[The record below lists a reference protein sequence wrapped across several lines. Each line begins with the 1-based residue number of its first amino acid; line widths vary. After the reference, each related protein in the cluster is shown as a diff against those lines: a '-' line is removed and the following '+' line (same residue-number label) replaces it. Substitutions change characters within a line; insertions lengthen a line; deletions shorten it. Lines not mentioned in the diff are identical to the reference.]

1 MNVLNR
7 WERLADWLENH
18 TAQGGMVGPLALIAF
33 VLTWLMAGSFLAA
46 VGAFVL
52 FALPIGLG
60 IGVVVVLA
68 IVLLRAGGW
77 ISRLTSRFRA

>member
-1 MNVLNR
+1 MNILNR

-33 VLTWLMAGSFLAA
+33 VLTWLVAGSFLAA

-52 FALPIGLG
+52 FALPIGLVLG
-60 IGVVVVLA
+60 AVLVLA

-77 ISRLTSRFRA
+77 FARFSSRFRA